1 LTQDYEGILL
11 RDKKMPE
18 IDQDLF
24 FVIEER
30 HNTAEL
36 SEKGQDIVQ
45 EKYKDI
51 YTVETLDDILASID
65 EEEISASEKHA
76 KKEKMTSDFFDKN
89 EILHNISQ
97 LIRAYSLF
105 EKDVDYVIEDNKVV
119 IVDQFTGR
127 MMPGRRFSEGLHQA
141 LEAKEKVK
149 IEEATQTYATITLQ
163 NYFRMYEKL
172 SGMTGTAVTEEGE
185 FIEIY
190 NLPVRV
196 IPTNLPIT
204 RVDHEDVIYMTKNEK
219 YTAILNEI
227 EYWHLQK
234 KPVLVG
240 TVTVESS
247 ETLSRLLQRKKI
259 PHKVL
264 NAKFH
269 QQEAEIGA
277 NAGQPGTVTIAT
289 NMAGRGTDIKL
300 GQGVITKDKTDY
312 LGLERSISLDFPYGV
327 PIDGLHIIG
336 TERHESR
343 RIDRQLRGRAGRQGD
358 PGTSRFYLSLEDDL
372 MRLFGSERIAPLM
385 MKLGLKP
392 GEVIRHAW
400 ISKTVETAQ
409 KRVEGK
415 NFEIRKQLIKYD
427 EVMNQQREVI
437 YSYRRNVLKGYEVKN
452 DILEM
457 IDSSLK
463 NFVHHHIGDS
473 KYAEEWPID
482 TMFSWIES
490 NLNIKVASSE
500 FNWDRID
507 KELFFDTLKD
517 LVIEAYNKREKM
529 LGFDIL
535 REIERRSLLE
545 VVDTEWRDHLHE
557 MDVLK
562 DGIHF
567 RAYAQK
573 DPLIEYKKESYTLF
587 ENLIYRIHEQ
597 TVKKVFNS
605 YILTSKNIENI
616 LKNATLRKDELSA
629 LEQAALISGLAQKN
643 GVSASGHPKGDRY
656 TRQNSQKDKEK
667 LQPLI
672 AEAKVGRNEVCPC
685 GTGKKYKK
693 CCGTTENN

>member
-1 LTQDYEGILL
+1 
-11 RDKKMPE
+11 
-18 IDQDLF
+18 
-24 FVIEER
+24 
-30 HNTAEL
+30 
-36 SEKGQDIVQ
+36 
-45 EKYKDI
+45 
-51 YTVETLDDILASID
+51 
-65 EEEISASEKHA
+65 
-76 KKEKMTSDFFDKN
+76 
-89 EILHNISQ
+89 
-97 LIRAYSLF
+97 
-105 EKDVDYVIEDNKVV
+105 
-119 IVDQFTGR
+119 
-127 MMPGRRFSEGLHQA
+127 
-141 LEAKEKVK
+141 
-149 IEEATQTYATITLQ
+149 
-163 NYFRMYEKL
+163 
-172 SGMTGTAVTEEGE
+172 
-185 FIEIY
+185 
-190 NLPVRV
+190 
-196 IPTNLPIT
+196 
-204 RVDHEDVIYMTKNEK
+204 MTKNEK
-219 YTAILNEI
+219 YNAIINEI
-227 EYWHLQK
+227 EYWHIQN

-247 ETLSRLLQRKKI
+247 EALSRLLQRKKI

-269 QQEAEIGA
+269 QQEAEIVA

-300 GQGVITKDKTDY
+300 GQGVITKDKAEY
-312 LGLERSISLDFPYGV
+312 LALERVITNEHPFGT

-372 MRLFGSERIAPLM
+372 MRLFGSERIAPMM
-385 MKLGLKP
+385 MKLGLNP
-392 GEVIRHAW
+392 GEVIRHPW

-452 DILEM
+452 DILDM
-457 IDSSLK
+457 IDSTIK
-463 NFVHHHIGDS
+463 NLVEQHIGDLR
-473 KYAEEWPID
+473 YVDEWPID
-482 TMFSWIES
+482 TMIAWVEG
-490 NLNIKVASSE
+490 NLNIKVPMTE

-517 LVIEAYNKREKM
+517 VVVAAYDKRERM
-529 LGFDIL
+529 LSVEIL

-545 VVDTEWRDHLHE
+545 VVDSEWRDHLHE

-587 ENLIYRIHEQ
+587 ENLIYRIHEN

-605 YILTSKNIENI
+605 YILTSVNIDNI
-616 LKNATLRKDELSA
+616 LRDATLRKDELSA
-629 LEQAALISGLAQKN
+629 LEQAAIRAGLHQKGMQSG
-643 GVSASGHPKGDRY
+643 GSGSGGGNRN
-656 TRQNSQKDKEK
+656 TNRNNEREK
-667 LQPLI
+667 PQPI
-672 AEAKVGRNEVCPC
+672 VAEPKVGRNDACPC
-685 GTGKKYKK
+685 GSGKKYKK
-693 CCGTTENN
+693 CCGNV